1 MLNSFISGAHLNPA
15 VTLAM
20 VTVKKLKPIQVR
32 REGNN
37 SAHFMEFKNVSQPW
51 FTQRVFGGKCTDLA
65 NIYYKKYYFGEKSC
79 FWHTFQ
85 KLYLNPG
92 NLNQGQKTFRF
103 QCFHLFKKVNLIIE
117 NLSYF
122 K

>member
-37 SAHFMEFKNVSQPW
+37 SAHFMEFKNVSQP
-51 FTQRVFGGKCTDLA
+51 
-65 NIYYKKYYFGEKSC
+65 
-79 FWHTFQ
+79 
-85 KLYLNPG
+85 
-92 NLNQGQKTFRF
+92 
-103 QCFHLFKKVNLIIE
+103 
-117 NLSYF
+117 
-122 K
+122 